1 MLSKISIAMMLATAL
16 FVAPMRVSAA
26 ACILS
31 NAPSEKMCQPD
42 CCANKACC
50 ETSHERTGPSVQPLA
65 KAGSD
70 YKSIATN
77 APAVAA
83 APATQ
88 LTATKL
94 LVLLSAECVAH
105 SPPPLALICI
115 RLI

>member
-1 MLSKISIAMMLATAL
+1 MFSKISIAVMLATAL

-50 ETSHERTGPSVQPLA
+50 ETSHERTGPSVQPMA

-94 LVLLSAECVAH
+94 RVSLSAECVAH